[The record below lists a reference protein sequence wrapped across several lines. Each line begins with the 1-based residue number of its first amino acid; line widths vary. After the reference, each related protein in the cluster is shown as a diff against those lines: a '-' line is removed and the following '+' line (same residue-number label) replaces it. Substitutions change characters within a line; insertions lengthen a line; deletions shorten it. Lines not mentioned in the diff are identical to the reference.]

1 MFINKSPMRYF
12 LQLVISMLLAS
23 ITPLYSQDFPEKSSP
38 PKLVNDFADMLSSS
52 DESLLEQ
59 KLSVYNDSTSTQIS
73 IVTITDLGTYDI
85 SSYSFELAEKWG
97 IGQKGKNNGLLILV
111 AKNQRKTFI
120 ATGYGL
126 EVNLTDAICKRIVT
140 KIINP
145 QFKQKNFYAGLDEGT
160 TAVIQALVGQFKAD
174 EPTHKKSP
182 YGLIVLVFIIIIFLI
197 IFSNRNNRGGGNS
210 GGGYRRTFGSTGFF
224 PMSFGGGGGFSGF
237 GSGSSSGG
245 FGGFGGGSF
254 GGGGAGGD
262 W

>member
-1 MFINKSPMRYF
+1 MSTNKFPLKHFM
-12 LQLVISMLLAS
+12 QLVMSMLLAS
-23 ITPLYSQDFPEKSSP
+23 NTLLYSQDFPEKSSP
-38 PKLVNDFADMLSSS
+38 PKLVNDFADMLNSNE
-52 DESLLEQ
+52 ESLLEQ
-59 KLSVYNDSTSTQIS
+59 KLDDYNDSTSTQIS
-73 IVTITDLGTYDI
+73 IVTITDLSSYDI

-126 EVNLTDAICKRIVT
+126 EVKLTDAICKRILT

-160 TAVIQALVGQFKAD
+160 TAVMQVLVGQFKAD
-174 EPTHKKSP
+174 ETIHKKSP
-182 YGLIVLVFIIIIFLI
+182 YGIIVLVFIIIIFLI
-197 IFSNRNNRGGGNS
+197 ILSNRNNRGGGNS

-224 PMSFGGGGGFSGF
+224 PMNFGGGGGFSGF
-237 GSGSSSGG
+237 GGSGSSGG